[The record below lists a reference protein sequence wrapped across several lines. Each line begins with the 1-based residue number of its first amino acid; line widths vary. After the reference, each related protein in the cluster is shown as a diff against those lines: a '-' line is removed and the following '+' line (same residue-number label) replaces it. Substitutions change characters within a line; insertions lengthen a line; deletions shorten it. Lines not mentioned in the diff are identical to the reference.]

1 MRASTA
7 QARRRGCCAQ
17 VSALPLLDPLVPGR
31 MESMPNRLA
40 FVPQF
45 GTSLPADMVRP
56 PGQAAGPADLAGAAR
71 GRTPAPGVANRS
83 TAAAANAPVA
93 CRVLLYALLWPHA
106 AVHDK
111 RIPPEC
117 SAASYRAL
125 LSPCAHRAYV
135 GAAAAPDRTQGQR
148 AVTRRHCWAAHAAR
162 PWAWLLLW
170 ADPNRAGRRGAQGLL
185 GRVRNA
191 AVYLGSLVVEQ
202 ARVLPMYA
210 RLCAGFSVDCF
221 DRELLHSTAM
231 FLYALTLPYPSTCTA
246 CACAAHVCAPVR
258 RLQCQMLQLRAAP
271 RHGHAP
277 VRANPTLTLPLGRP
291 ARAPACA

>member
-1 MRASTA
+1 
-7 QARRRGCCAQ
+7 
-17 VSALPLLDPLVPGR
+17 
-31 MESMPNRLA
+31 MP
-40 FVPQF
+40 
-45 GTSLPADMVRP
+45 
-56 PGQAAGPADLAGAAR
+56 
-71 GRTPAPGVANRS
+71 
-83 TAAAANAPVA
+83 PVA

-135 GAAAAPDRTQGQR
+135 GAAAAPDWTQRQR
-148 AVTRRHCWAAHAAR
+148 AVTRRHGWAAHAAR

-231 FLYALTLPYPSTCTA
+231 FLCALTLPYP
-246 CACAAHVCAPVR
+246 
-258 RLQCQMLQLRAAP
+258 
-271 RHGHAP
+271 
-277 VRANPTLTLPLGRP
+277 
-291 ARAPACA
+291 